1 MCKFTVRTTV
11 ALVVSKLNTLSVCV
25 YLVCEHVV
33 DCICVAE
40 SRETGVE
47 CRTVA
52 EHQKD

>member
-40 SRETGVE
+40 SREVGVE
-47 CRTVA
+47 V
-52 EHQKD
+52 